1 MNSRKRLVQHDAAG
15 LTPVPRGL
23 FDPREERDSCGVG
36 FVARL
41 DAQPQHRVVADAV
54 QVLIHLEHRGAV
66 GGDKATGDG
75 AGLLVQIPDAFLRD
89 ACRADGLVLPPAGE
103 YAVGMVFLPQDQALA
118 KRCAKALDEAVR
130 QEGAEVLGWRTVPTS
145 AEHLG
150 ELACATQPAIRQVFL
165 GRGLIPADAFE
176 RKLYV
181 IRRIAEKDVAGWLGN
196 AGRTFYIPSLSSR
209 TVVYKGMLRGSQ
221 LNAFYPDL
229 AQPEFASAFAVIHQ
243 RYSTNTFPT
252 WRLAQPM
259 RMLCHNGE
267 INALRGNINHMHARE
282 ADLASD
288 LFGADLEKL
297 RPVIVEGGSDSA
309 MFDNV
314 LELLVATGRSL
325 PHAAMMM
332 VPEAWGPRFHMSD
345 DKRAFYEYHAAI
357 MEPWD
362 GPAALVFTD
371 GRYIGATLDRNGLRP
386 CRYTVTRDGYVVL
399 ASETGVLDFPPERIL
414 RLGRLQ
420 PGKMLLVDLQQNRIV
435 PDNEIKAKVSR
446 QQPYRRWVKDNR
458 IELRGLFTPSEI
470 PSEPAE
476 RLLARQQA
484 FGYSEEELRMVI
496 SPMASRGQEAVG
508 AMGND
513 AALAV
518 LSDRPQLLFAY
529 FKQLFAQV
537 TNPPIDPLR
546 EELVMSLMNFAGPE
560 RNLLAETPEH
570 VRRLKLPH
578 PILAVEDLMRLRKGR
593 APDIVTRDLDI
604 LFPADGPSRA
614 SRSRDDG
621 EALRQAMEGVF
632 QEAERAIADGATLLV
647 LTAARMDKD
656 RAPIPVLL
664 ATAGLH
670 HHLIRRGLRTRVG
683 LIVETGEAREVM
695 HFALLVGFGASA
707 VCPTLALA
715 TVRQLAEA
723 DLLEQPI
730 SAEDAADNYVTAV
743 KKGLLKTFSRMG
755 ISTIR
760 SYFGAQIFEAVGLAS
775 DLVDRYFTGTASR
788 VQGIGLEEIAAEMR
802 ALHRRGFPRDDRPPE
817 PLLDVGGQY
826 HVRVGGENHLWSPEA
841 IYKLQQATRTDD
853 YGLFREYTALIND
866 RSRSR
871 VTLRSLLRIKQG
883 TPIPL
888 EEVEPVETIVKRFVS
903 SAMSFGSISKEA
915 HETIALAMNRLGAAS
930 NCGEGGEDPA
940 RYRPLASGESLR
952 SRVKQ
957 VASGRFGVTTAYLM
971 SADELQIKMA
981 QGAKPG
987 EGGQLPGHKV
997 SEEIAYVR
1005 HTTPGVTLISPPPHH
1020 DIYSIEDLAQ
1030 LIYDLKSVNPSA
1042 RVSVKLVSEIGVG
1055 TVAAGVAKGKA
1066 DMVLVSGHDGGTGAS
1081 PLTAIKHTG
1090 LPWELGLAE
1099 TQQTLVANR
1108 LRDRIRVQVDGQ
1120 LKTGRDVAIAA
1131 LLGAEEFGFGTAVL
1145 VALGCIMMRKCHLN
1159 TCPVGIG
1166 TQDPELRKRFA
1177 GKPEHVERFFRFLA
1191 QELREIMAGLGLRTV
1206 DEMVGRPDLLDLAPA
1221 VEHWKA
1227 KGLDFSAILALRPA
1241 LFEPEP
1247 QSRRQGDPE
1256 HGRGVAPPSLDPEA
1270 LDGPSDGRAAIRC
1283 IRPQNHELEERLDHE
1298 LLRLAAPAIERREPV
1313 QIEMPIRN
1321 IHRTVGATLSG
1332 EIVRRFGAKGL
1343 PDNTISL
1350 YFKGSAGQSLGAFL
1364 APGVAI
1370 RVEGDANDYLG
1381 KGMSG
1386 GRIVLVPPAQARFQS
1401 HENVI
1406 VGNTVF
1412 YGATGGEVFIS
1423 GLAGERFAVRNS
1435 GAVAVVE
1442 GVGDHGC
1449 EYMTGGIV
1457 VVLGPTGYNFAAGM
1471 SGGIAYVYD
1480 ETEMFGTR
1488 CNLDMV
1494 DLESVWTD
1502 EDKDRLRSLVG
1513 RHALYT
1519 ASRRAIRLLEDW
1531 DAHLALFVK
1540 VMPIDYRKVLERM
1553 KQREQRDTETVSAT
1567 EEVYGG

>member
-1 MNSRKRLVQHDAAG
+1 MNSRKGFSQHDDAAG
-15 LTPVPRGL
+15 LAPAPRGL
-23 FDPREERDSCGVG
+23 FDPAGERDSCGVG

-41 DAQPQHRVVADAV
+41 DAQPQHGVVADAV
-54 QVLIHLEHRGAV
+54 QVLINLEHRGAV

-75 AGLLVQIPDAFLRD
+75 AGLLVQIPDAFLRES
-89 ACRADGLVLPPAGE
+89 CRAERFTLPPAGA
-103 YAVGMVFLPQDQALA
+103 YAVGMVFLPTDAAPAERCIAALETA
-118 KRCAKALDEAVR
+118 AR
-130 QEGAEVLGWRTVPTS
+130 QEGAEVLGWRPVPTS
-145 AEHLG
+145 GEPLG
-150 ELACATQPAIRQVFL
+150 ELARATQPDVRQVFL
-165 GRGLIPADAFE
+165 GRGRIPADAFE

-181 IRRIAEKDVAGWLGN
+181 LRRIAEKEVAGHLGDE
-196 AGRTFYIPSLSSR
+196 GRMFYIPSLSSR

-221 LNAFYPDL
+221 LNSFYPDL

-259 RMLCHNGE
+259 RMLGHNGE
-267 INALRGNINHMHARE
+267 INTLRGNWSHMRARE

-288 LFGADLEKL
+288 LFGDDLEKL
-297 RPVIVEGGSDSA
+297 KPVIVEGGSDSA

-314 LELLVATGRSL
+314 LELLVAAGRSL

-362 GPAALVFTD
+362 GPAALVFTA

-414 RLGRLQ
+414 RRGRLQ
-420 PGKMLLVDLQQNRIV
+420 PGKMFLVDLEQNRIV
-435 PDNEIKAKVSR
+435 PDNEIKAKISHQR
-446 QQPYRRWVKDNR
+446 PYRRWVKDNR

-470 PSEPAE
+470 SSDPSE
-476 RLLARQQA
+476 RLLPHQQA
-484 FGYSEEELRMVI
+484 FGYTEEELRMVL

-508 AMGND
+508 SMGND

-546 EELVMSLMNFAGPE
+546 EELVMSLMNFTGPE

-578 PILAVEDLMRLRKGR
+578 PILAAEDMTRLRKGR
-593 APDIVTRDLDI
+593 KPDIVTRDIDI

-614 SRSRDDG
+614 SGSSDGG
-621 EALRQAMEGVF
+621 EALRQALEGVF

-647 LTAARMDKD
+647 LTSARMDKD

-695 HFALLVGFGASA
+695 HLALLIGFGANA
-707 VCPTLALA
+707 VCPTLAMA

-723 DLLEQPI
+723 GLLEQPI
-730 SAEDAADNYVTAV
+730 SAEDAADHYVTAV

-871 VTLRSLLRIKQG
+871 VTLRSLLRIKEG

-903 SAMSFGSISKEA
+903 GAMSFGSISKEA
-915 HETIALAMNRLGAAS
+915 HETIALATNRLGAAS

-940 RYRPLASGESLR
+940 RYQPLASGESLR

-1066 DMVLVSGHDGGTGAS
+1066 DVVLVSGHDGGTGAS

-1120 LKTGRDVAIAA
+1120 LKTGRDLAIAA
-1131 LLGAEEFGFGTAVL
+1131 LLGAEEFGFGTTVL
-1145 VALGCIMMRKCHLN
+1145 VTLGCIMMRKCHLN

-1166 TQDPELRKRFA
+1166 TQDPDLRKRFA

-1206 DEMVGRPDLLDLAPA
+1206 DEMVGRVDLLDLVPA

-1227 KGLDFSAILALRPA
+1227 KGLDFSAILA
-1241 LFEPEP
+1241 
-1247 QSRRQGDPE
+1247 
-1256 HGRGVAPPSLDPEA
+1256 PSPS
-1270 LDGPSDGRAAIRC
+1270 DGPSAIRC
-1283 IRPQNHELEERLDHE
+1283 VRPQDHELEKRLDHE
-1298 LLRLAAPAIERREPV
+1298 LLRLAAPALDRREPV

-1321 IHRTVGATLSG
+1321 VHRSVGATLSG
-1332 EIVRRFGAKGL
+1332 QVVQRFGAGGL
-1343 PDNTISL
+1343 PDNTVSL

-1364 APGVAI
+1364 APGLAI
-1370 RVEGDANDYLG
+1370 RLEGDANDYLG

-1406 VGNTVF
+1406 VGNTVL

-1435 GAVAVVE
+1435 GASAVVE

-1502 EDKDRLRSLVG
+1502 EDKDRLRSLVA

-1540 VMPIDYRKVLERM
+1540 VMPIDYRQVLERM

-1567 EEVYGG
+1567 EEVYGD